1 VTLSNGV
8 VTINPSANLAYEVIY
23 RLVVR
28 DGAITQAV
36 NDSLAADATGI
47 RRPLA
52 GFSTT
57 FRTTD

>member
-1 VTLSNGV
+1 LRGRHR
-8 VTINPSANLAYEVIY
+8 PRFL
-23 RLVVR
+23 LVVR

-36 NDSLAADATGI
+36 NASLAADPAGI

-57 FRTTD
+57 FRTA

>member
-1 VTLSNGV
+1 
-8 VTINPSANLAYEVIY
+8 
-23 RLVVR
+23 VVR

-36 NDSLAADATGI
+36 DANLVASATGI

-57 FRTTD
+57 FRTA